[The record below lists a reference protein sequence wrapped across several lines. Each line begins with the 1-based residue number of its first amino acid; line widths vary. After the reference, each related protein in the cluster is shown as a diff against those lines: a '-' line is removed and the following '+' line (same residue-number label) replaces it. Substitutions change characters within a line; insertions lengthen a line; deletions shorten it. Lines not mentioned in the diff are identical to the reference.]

1 MSDIEL
7 LRRRNNWVVFVFAG
21 TIAVLQILN
30 FILGV
35 PLSFVLSVM
44 GILGGIIAPATY
56 VANFTKYKDVLA
68 QPMKYFNLIIIG
80 IFMFVVLTLD
90 PHMINIMSMFFF
102 VAVMGIYQDKM
113 INTLTIISTLGILI
127 YNFLEKGELI
137 FHSTSYTDL
146 LYYVLMFSFVSIS
159 SFMQSMFNKNLQ
171 KEVEIQK
178 EEAIRSKNSME
189 NILSKIQES
198 LISVKDYQNDLNKT
212 TEEVNVKS
220 YEIIESIKN
229 IVESFDIQTRQS
241 NELVSEMSSTNEKVE
256 DMTSSMRDMNN
267 YLESTQEATI
277 ESGKR
282 INHLAND
289 LEVFNGTIQ
298 KTITFMDELHLETEN
313 IEKIIQTIS
322 DISAQTNLLALN
334 ASIEAARAGEQGK
347 GFAVVANEVR
357 KLAES
362 SKESS
367 ESISHL
373 LLSLRERIS
382 LATDTISQSQNAIT
396 KNREGMEEVKAIFTD
411 VDSYMVKFTDQTKNL
426 QEFILTVQ
434 AMMQEVEAKGEESV
448 SMIDA
453 NKHSLED
460 ILELV
465 SNQHKDISSL
475 SEGFEFIEKK
485 FQELNR

>member
-1 MSDIEL
+1 MTDYEL
-7 LRRRNNWVVFVFAG
+7 LRKRNNWVVIVFVG
-21 TIAVLQILN
+21 VISILQILN
-30 FILGV
+30 IIMGISLTLVFSILGIFGGVIV
-35 PLSFVLSVM
+35 P
-44 GILGGIIAPATY
+44 
-56 VANFTKYKDVLA
+56 VALIGNYTKYKDVLA
-68 QPMKYFNLIIIG
+68 TPIKYFNLIIIG
-80 IFMFVVLTLD
+80 IFMLVVLTID

-102 VAVMGIYQDKM
+102 VSVMGIYQDKW
-113 INTLTIISTLGILI
+113 INTLTLITTLGILI
-127 YNFLEKGELI
+127 YNFVEKGEII
-137 FHSTSYTDL
+137 FHSTNYSDL
-146 LYYVLMFSFVSIS
+146 IYYILMFCFVSIS
-159 SFMQSMFNKNLQ
+159 SFLQSMFNKNLQ

-178 EEAIRSKNSME
+178 EEAIRSKTSIE
-189 NILSKIQES
+189 NMLVKINDS
-198 LISVKDYQNDLNKT
+198 LISVKDYQTDLHKT
-212 TEEVNVKS
+212 TEDVNVKS
-220 YEIIESIKN
+220 FEIIESIKS
-229 IVESFDIQTRQS
+229 IIESFDVQTKQS
-241 NELVSEMSSTNEKVE
+241 NELVSEMSSTNVKVE
-256 DMTSSMRDMNN
+256 DMTISMQDMNN
-267 YLESTQEATI
+267 YLESTQEATS

-282 INHLAND
+282 INNLAND
-289 LEVFNGTIQ
+289 LEVFNGTIH
-298 KTITFMDELHLETEN
+298 KTISFMEELHSETEN

-373 LLSLRERIS
+373 LLAIRERIS
-382 LATDTISQSQNAIT
+382 LVSDTISQSQASID

-411 VDSYMVKFTDQTKNL
+411 VDTYMESFTDKTKNL

-448 SMIDA
+448 SMIDS
-453 NKHSLED
+453 NKQSLED

-475 SEGFEFIEKK
+475 SDGFEFIQQKL
-485 FQELNR
+485 QELNK